1 METVVINGTPRTEL
15 GKKATRALRKAGN
28 VPCNLYGGKETLN
41 FYAPVSAFKKLIYTP
56 EFRLAEISL
65 GGKTYKAILKE
76 SQFEPVKDVLLH
88 IDFQELVDNV
98 KVKVNVP
105 LHLSGTP
112 KGVANGGKLEQ
123 VLKRVSI
130 IALPKDL
137 PSHITVDVSAMDNG
151 DIKRL
156 RDISVPGVTFL
167 LADSNPLARV
177 NVPRQVKEDAAAA
190 AAPAA
195 APAAAAPAADAKKDD
210 KKK

>member
-1 METVVINGTPRTEL
+1 METIAINGTPRTEL

-76 SQFEPVKDVLLH
+76 SQFEPVKDTLLH

-98 KVKVNVP
+98 KVKVSVP

-112 KGVANGGKLEQ
+112 RGVANGGKLEQ

-137 PSHITVDVSAMDNG
+137 PSHITVDVTSMDNG

-177 NVPRQVKEDAAAA
+177 NVPRQLKEDAAAA

>member
-1 METVVINGTPRTEL
+1 METIAINGTPRTEL

-65 GGKTYKAILKE
+65 GGKTYKAIVKE
-76 SQFEPVKDVLLH
+76 SQFEPVKDTLLH

-98 KVKVNVP
+98 KVKVSVP

-112 KGVANGGKLEQ
+112 RGVANGGKLEQ

-137 PSHITVDVSAMDNG
+137 PSHITVDVTSMDNG

>member
-1 METVVINGTPRTEL
+1 METIAINGTPRTEL

-76 SQFEPVKDVLLH
+76 SQFEPVKDTLLH

-98 KVKVNVP
+98 KVKVSVP

-112 KGVANGGKLEQ
+112 RGVANGGKLEQ

-137 PSHITVDVSAMDNG
+137 PSHITVDVTSMDNG

>member
-1 METVVINGTPRTEL
+1 METIAINGTPRTEL